1 MVLHSPTM
9 ECMIIMKPCPL
20 SPATSNRG
28 VHCSPVSLMVEMPW
42 RWQAK
47 CPSKSDQVGR
57 EKNWENTHIK
67 LNFGYLVLEFCDCL
81 WDSSISTQT
90 SCTLH
95 LPSTIIRRISSTQGK
110 CEILFLFLRQLL
122 NSKEGKTKKCTVMTT
137 VFSWRCKNIICSISQ
152 EIPHLLPCYIRPLF
166 CLAGKCLFV
175 DRRAASARTA
185 SVSQNRNQ
193 RNTTRKS
200 SSFTE
205 CPDLK
210 TVKTVTACKPSCVK
224 TLEPTTLQCLKH
236 QTTPQRNP
244 IGSSRDTEWNMIH
257 SYPLHMDLH
266 EYWSKEHDHRSFFQ
280 TSPLA
285 QHQAMNSSGVRF
297 LIALDLLC
305 IPAMFLLVARQ
316 TSIYWVY
323 TAIHHGFHSLH
334 IKCDLSHSSTQYEDH
349 KHVSFVC
356 KIQQIDRFFA
366 PPTGSYHL
374 HSCRSVPAAPQAF
387 HLEKCAIVPD

>member
-1 MVLHSPTM
+1 MVLHSPHSPLTM
-9 ECMIIMKPCPL
+9 ECKYDHYETMSPV

-57 EKNWENTHIK
+57 EKNWENTNIK
-67 LNFGYLVLEFCDCL
+67 QMELNFGYLVLEFCDCL

-122 NSKEGKTKKCTVMTT
+122 NSKEGKNNSESPRNVLWWQQ
-137 VFSWRCKNIICSISQ
+137 FF
-152 EIPHLLPCYIRPLF
+152 PHLLPCYIRPLF

-205 CPDLK
+205 CPGLK

-257 SYPLHMDLH
+257 SYPLHGSPWVLKQGTWPSKFFPNIATCATPGH
-266 EYWSKEHDHRSFFQ
+266 ELLWSPWFDC
-280 TSPLA
+280 T
-285 QHQAMNSSGVRF
+285 
-297 LIALDLLC
+297 
-305 IPAMFLLVARQ
+305 
-316 TSIYWVY
+316 W
-323 TAIHHGFHSLH
+323 
-334 IKCDLSHSSTQYEDH
+334 
-349 KHVSFVC
+349 
-356 KIQQIDRFFA
+356 FA
-366 PPTGSYHL
+366 V
-374 HSCRSVPAAPQAF
+374 HSCNVFTCCRTNLYLLGLHCHPPWFPFTSYQVRPVTQ
-387 HLEKCAIVPD
+387 LYTVWKS

>member
-1 MVLHSPTM
+1 MVLHSPHSPLTM
-9 ECMIIMKPCPL
+9 ECKYDHYETMSPV

-57 EKNWENTHIK
+57 EKNWENTNIK
-67 LNFGYLVLEFCDCL
+67 QRELNFGYLVLEFCDCL

-122 NSKEGKTKKCTVMTT
+122 NSKEGKNNSESPRNVLWWQQ
-137 VFSWRCKNIICSISQ
+137 FF
-152 EIPHLLPCYIRPLF
+152 PHLLPCYIRPLF

-257 SYPLHMDLH
+257 SYPLHGSPWVLKQGT
-266 EYWSKEHDHRSFFQ
+266 WPSKFFQ

-285 QHQAMNSSGVRF
+285 QHQAMNSSGVRG

-305 IPAMFLLVARQ
+305 IPAMFLLVAGQ

-334 IKCDLSHSSTQYEDH
+334 IKCDLSHSSTQYENH

-356 KIQQIDRFFA
+356 KIQQIDRLFA
-366 PPTGSYHL
+366 PPTESYHL